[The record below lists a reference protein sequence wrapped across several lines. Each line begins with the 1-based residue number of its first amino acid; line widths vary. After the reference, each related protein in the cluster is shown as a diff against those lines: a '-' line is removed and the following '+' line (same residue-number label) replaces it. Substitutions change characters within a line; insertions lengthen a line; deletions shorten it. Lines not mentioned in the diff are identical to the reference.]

1 MRYIEI
7 DKIEGY
13 PFIYELLSI
22 LDDRWEEIYL
32 VGGAVRDY
40 FLDRPSYDL
49 DFVVPWREDILA
61 RRFANKIK
69 GKFFLLGDREKVAR
83 VILSTHEKIWK
94 FDFTA
99 FRGKDIYDD
108 LEKRDFTINS
118 LALSLRNFTLID
130 IFDGLNDIRKKILN
144 PVTVLIFK
152 NDPLRI
158 LRAFRLSYSLSFS
171 ISDRLYDLI
180 NQYKILLSS
189 VSGERIRDEFFGILK
204 TSNFQNAILELYNR
218 KILDI
223 ILPGIIYD
231 FELLKRY
238 KKLIEEGLDSR
249 FYRYKRELVYYLN
262 KKVSF
267 ERKKEDLLKL
277 SLLLLFLQED
287 KYIEYLKRLKLSKSE
302 IRSIKD
308 VIVNTKRFLK
318 EGYPSLDEL
327 YLLSSHAQNELPGV
341 ALLLYLFD
349 KMSLAHYILDL
360 FYKKLLPGRDLPKL
374 IDGDLLQNRWGVNKG
389 PKIKDILD
397 KIRIAQIRGEINSKE
412 DAYKFVDNYIK
423 AFDL

>member
-1 MRYIEI
+1 M
-7 DKIEGY
+7 
-13 PFIYELLSI
+13 
-22 LDDRWEEIYL
+22 
-32 VGGAVRDY
+32 
-40 FLDRPSYDL
+40 
-49 DFVVPWREDILA
+49 
-61 RRFANKIK
+61 
-69 GKFFLLGDREKVAR
+69 
-83 VILSTHEKIWK
+83 
-94 FDFTA
+94 
-99 FRGKDIYDD
+99 
-108 LEKRDFTINS
+108 
-118 LALSLRNFTLID
+118 
-130 IFDGLNDIRKKILN
+130 
-144 PVTVLIFK
+144 
-152 NDPLRI
+152 
-158 LRAFRLSYSLSFS
+158 
-171 ISDRLYDLI
+171 
-180 NQYKILLSS
+180 
-189 VSGERIRDEFFGILK
+189 
-204 TSNFQNAILELYNR
+204 
-218 KILDI
+218 
-223 ILPGIIYD
+223 
-231 FELLKRY
+231 
-238 KKLIEEGLDSR
+238 
-249 FYRYKRELVYYLN
+249 
-262 KKVSF
+262 SF

-327 YLLSSHAQNELPGV
+327 YLLSSHAQDELPGV